1 MEDREAKSIIESLL
15 FISGEPMTIDSIKK
29 IIEIDKKKIDCLV
42 KELVSDYSLRNSG
55 LLVIEVAEGVQ
66 MVTNPASSPYIKKL
80 ISTAVPTKLSQ
91 PSIETLSIIAYKQ
104 PIIKAE
110 IEAIR
115 GVNSDGVVKTLL
127 ERRMIKILGR
137 KEVPGRPLMYGTTKE
152 FLQYFGLKDLTEMP
166 TLKELSDVE
175 ILEVPEL
182 LQGEDGEVQDQ
193 ESADTDVTE
202 SSEVESLAENDNEV
216 LADDYFEESPEQTE
230 KIAKEVT
237 VEAENQIDVN
247 SDQHMDE
254 QPSEPEEFQEDVEEE
269 NEQPLD
275 KQNQP

>member
-1 MEDREAKSIIESLL
+1 MADREAKSIIESLL

-29 IIEIDKKKIDCLV
+29 IIEIDKKKIEALV
-42 KELVSDYSLRNSG
+42 KELISDYSVRNSG

-175 ILEVPEL
+175 ILDIPEL
-182 LQGEDGEVQDQ
+182 LEGEDGEVQAQ
-193 ESADTDVTE
+193 ESADTDSHE
-202 SSEVESLAENDNEV
+202 SSEIESSAEADSEV
-216 LADDYFEESPEQTE
+216 LADDSFEATSEQTGE
-230 KIAKEVT
+230 ITEEVT
-237 VEAENQIDVN
+237 AEAEDQVDVT
-247 SDQHMDE
+247 SDQPMDE
-254 QPSEPEEFQEDVEEE
+254 QSAEPEESQEVVKEESD
-269 NEQPLD
+269 QSLD